1 MSARTKSASTA
12 HPSLKAI
19 LAARDA
25 LGGHPDADRA
35 VMRTLAAKVAGRRGL
50 PWPWFTPP
58 VTWPD
63 PASRRDMALRLND
76 VDVAEWDMADLGTAR
91 ECLLSG
97 EERAAAGAW
106 YTPPEAAEAMCRLS
120 IGPQLERL
128 AKSDDPGDV
137 LMVTSVDPACGT
149 GVFLVAAAR
158 LITAAYCEREFGNAR
173 PETTTA
179 VMAEVMQSCVY
190 GMDIDGVAV
199 DLARFALWMEC
210 GGRPEF
216 GFMDE
221 NVCVIN
227 PLSAPDSVPPALAK
241 RDPRWSR

>member
-1 MSARTKSASTA
+1 MTTSA
-12 HPSLKAI
+12 HPSLRAV
-19 LAARDA
+19 LAARNA
-25 LGGHPDADRA
+25 LGGHPEADRF
-35 VMRTLAAKVAGRRGL
+35 VMWSLTGKVTKARGL
-50 PWPWFTPP
+50 PWPRWRHGES
-58 VTWPD
+58 WPNA
-63 PASRRDMALRLND
+63 ASRYGSAAILQDID
-76 VDVAEWDMADLGTAR
+76 VTGWDMADLGTAR

-97 EERAAAGAW
+97 EKRAAAGAW

-158 LITAAYCEREFGNAR
+158 LITAAYCQREFGSAR
-173 PETTTA
+173 PETTGA

-221 NVCVIN
+221 NVCVVN
-227 PLSAPDSVPPALAK
+227 PLSAPDSVPPALAR
-241 RDPRWSR
+241 RDPKWAR

>member
-1 MSARTKSASTA
+1 MSARTKSASAA

-25 LGGHPDADRA
+25 LGGHPEADRF
-35 VMRTLAAKVAGRRGL
+35 VMRSLIRKVAKARNLPRFWRQNGE
-50 PWPWFTPP
+50 PWPNA
-58 VTWPD
+58 
-63 PASRRDMALRLND
+63 ASRYDSAAILQDID
-76 VDVAEWDMADLGTAR
+76 VTGWDMADLGTAR

-97 EERAAAGAW
+97 EKRAAAGAW

-128 AKSDDPGDV
+128 AKSDDPGDM
-137 LMVTSVDPACGT
+137 LRVTSVDPACGT

-158 LITAAYCEREFGNAR
+158 LITAAYCEREFGNGR
-173 PETTTA
+173 PETTGA
-179 VMAEVMQSCVY
+179 VMAEVIQSCVY

-216 GFMDE
+216 GFMDD
-221 NVCVIN
+221 NVCVVN

-241 RDPRWSR
+241 RDPRWAR